1 MPTFFRFRGRRIWRV
16 ALFVAGLASLAWGQ
30 QNQFVQRAGGT
41 LTLNGSPFRFGGTN
55 SYPLML
61 SNQQTVHQ
69 ILQTVA
75 NSNLKVVRM
84 WVFCDGVQCAGG
96 SFFLQY
102 LNTGTGAPAYNDDNN
117 DGLANVDY
125 AVTEAGTLGIK
136 LIVTLTN
143 NWTDYG
149 GMDTYV
155 KWHSSGPQY
164 HDQFYTDPTI
174 RQWYKS
180 WISHVLNHVNTI
192 TGVAYKNDPA
202 IMAWELS
209 NEPECGGT
217 GPPKGLPR
225 SPNAC
230 TNNTIINWITDA
242 AQYIKT
248 IDSNHLVA
256 VGDEGFFCE
265 PGSTDYFTD
274 CANGV
279 DSNGFSNVQ
288 DIDLVGLHLYPDT
301 WGKSIAWSETY
312 ITDHLSEAT
321 TLVKPLY
328 MGEFGLLS
336 GNAKEAI
343 YSDWTNLIFNGGG
356 SGNMFWDVLPGT
368 PTPAAAESAS
378 TFDEEA
384 GSPVLSL
391 MSDFEQLMAGSTQQL
406 PPVAGYQWAST
417 PFGEPVTVTLDVL
430 SNDVAYGGAKIDPTT
445 IDLDPNTQGQQTSFA
460 VDGGAFNVVAGTV
473 QFTPQAGFVGTATG
487 SYTVEDSNQQLSNVG
502 YLFVTVN
509 PAQTGWTILDSFESG
524 TDGWGPIAQSNPPVA
539 GTVALSPTNN
549 TEGENSLQVNV
560 TAPGWFGVNFS
571 PPVDLSSWPSLA
583 LDVTPTSVGGYSAFA
598 FQAGSNYEWC
608 QNASYQVIELF
619 GTTTLTLQLKPSA
632 LTCYLNGVVVT
643 TPPDLTNVHSLFV
656 SLPNS
661 ATYYLDNLRAGP
673 APSASAP
680 LPVIAGIS
688 NAASGQAGV
697 SAGTYISI
705 YGSNFA
711 PAGWP
716 ATIWSD
722 YVITGQLPTKLA
734 GVSVSMGGTPAYVE
748 YVSPTQI
755 NILAPS
761 LGTGSTS
768 VTVTTPAGTSN
779 AYPIASS
786 AVQPAF
792 FAWQPGNYVVATDT
806 NYDWLVKNG
815 EFAGKTTAP
824 AQPGETIILWG
835 TGFGPTTPAAPSGQ
849 ITPVNL
855 YSVNG
860 VVVTIGSVPVTAS
873 ATALSPNSAGL
884 YQVVIQVPSGLAD
897 GDYPIVATVSGVQSP
912 SGVKLT
918 VQQ

>member
-30 QNQFVQRAGGT
+30 QNQFVQRAGGM
-41 LTLNGSPFRFGGTN
+41 LTLGGSPFRFGGTN

-84 WVFCDGVQCAGG
+84 WVFCDGVQCAGS

-102 LNTGTGAPAYNDDNN
+102 LNTGTGAPAYNDDPN

-217 GPPKGLPR
+217 GPPKGLPK

-230 TNNTIINWITDA
+230 TNNTIINWISDA
-242 AQYIKT
+242 AQYIKNL
-248 IDSNHLVA
+248 DSNHLVA

-265 PGSTDYFTD
+265 PGTTDYFTD

-279 DSNGFSNVQ
+279 DNKGFSAVKQ
-288 DIDLVGLHLYPDT
+288 IDLVGLHLYPDT

-336 GNAKEAI
+336 GNAKEAV
-343 YSDWTNLIFNGGG
+343 YNDWTNLIFNGGG
-356 SGNMFWDVLPGT
+356 SGAMFWDVLPGT
-368 PTPAAAESAS
+368 PSPANAELAS

-384 GSPVLSL
+384 GSPVLPL
-391 MSDFEQLMAGSTQQL
+391 MSDFAEMMAGSTQQL
-406 PPVAGYQWAST
+406 PPVAGYQWAT
-417 PFGEPVTVTLDVL
+417 APLGELATLNVL
-430 SNDVAYGGAKIDPTT
+430 SNDVAYGDNVTVDPTS
-445 IDLDPNTQGQQTSFA
+445 INLDPGANAQQTTSA
-460 VDGGAFNVVAGTV
+460 VNGGVFNVVSGAV
-473 QFTPQAGFVGTATG
+473 QFTPQAGFTGTATG
-487 SYTVEDSNQQLSNVG
+487 SYTVEDSNHLTSNVG

-509 PAQTGWTILDSFESG
+509 PAQTGWTTLDSFESA
-524 TDGWGPIAQSNPPVA
+524 TDAGAWSPLPQAA
-539 GTVALSPTNN
+539 GTVALSPTAN
-549 TEGENSLQVNV
+549 TEGKYSLQINV
-560 TAPGWFGVNFS
+560 TAPGWFGVNLS
-571 PPVDLSSWPSLA
+571 PPANLSSFPSLA
-583 LDVTPTSVGGYSAFA
+583 VDVTPTSVGGYAALA
-598 FQAGSNYEWC
+598 FQAGSNDEWC
-608 QNASYQVIELF
+608 QNASWQPLALF
-619 GTTTLTLQLKPSA
+619 STTTLTIQLQPSQ
-632 LTCYLNGVVVT
+632 LQCYLNNVVVT
-643 TPPDLTNVHSLFV
+643 TAPDLTSVHSVLV
-656 SLPNS
+656 SLPS
-661 ATYYLDNLRAGP
+661 VGTYYLDNLRAGP

-680 LPVIAGIS
+680 LPVIAGIANS
-688 NAASGQAGV
+688 AGGQVGV

-711 PAGWP
+711 PTGWP

-722 YVITGQLPTKLA
+722 YVVSGQLPTKLA
-734 GVSVSMGGTPAYVE
+734 GVSVSIGGTPAYIE

-755 NILAPS
+755 NILSPN

-779 AYPIASS
+779 AYSIQSS
-786 AVQPAF
+786 QVQPAF
-792 FAWQPGNYVVATDT
+792 FAWQPGNYVVATDS
-806 NYDWLVKNG
+806 NYNWLVKNG

-835 TGFGPTTPAAPSGQ
+835 TGFGPTTPAAPAGQ
-849 ITPVNL
+849 ITPSNL

-860 VVVTIGSVPVTAS
+860 VVVTVGSVPVPAS
-873 ATALSPNSAGL
+873 ATALSPGSAGL
-884 YQVVIQVPSGLAD
+884 YQVVITLPSGLTN
-897 GDYPIVATVSGVQSP
+897 GDYPIVATVGGVQSP